1 MSTSTERPF
10 LHVGQLFGRLSEIF
24 PEENLSLWSQEARIW
39 HLVLR
44 KESEFFHWFIYNTEN
59 KNLIATSCKGP
70 NIGQTCHL
78 ARLRWARWGF
88 RTLHCGTLFILPERD
103 EIGSPALFHE
113 MVQSLSNSSGAV
125 FDPNRGYSYRVDQIS
140 EEAIRFYKEI
150 K

>member
-24 PEENLSLWSQEARIW
+24 PEENLSLWPQEAKNW
-39 HLVLR
+39 HLVLC
-44 KESEFFHWFIYNTEN
+44 KESESFQWFIYNIEDKTLVE
-59 KNLIATSCKGP
+59 TSCKGP

-78 ARLRWARWGF
+78 ARLKWARWGF
-88 RTLHCGTLFILPERD
+88 RTFRCGTLFTLPERD

-113 MVQSLSNSSGAV
+113 MVQSLSNSSGVV
-125 FDPNRGYSYRVDQIS
+125 FDSNRGYSYRVDQIS
-140 EEAIRFYKEI
+140 EEAIRFYKTI